1 MAALSTSSKLSKM
14 TVSEALYYA
23 AFSLFC
29 LNYSVEVT
37 NFEEFLFVP
46 VATLATII
54 HATVLILL
62 FMKFVSQRAP
72 FTGWVIAAAIVL
84 VGFVSWRQSGEG
96 WLFWLALFVV
106 CSEGVRLQPLAKIA
120 FVITSVMFIVTVSF
134 SYAGIIQDRII
145 SRAGGVQRHSL
156 GFGHPNNIGKQLLII
171 CTAFS
176 VQRFGKNP
184 TPDILLIVVTDI
196 FNAEFADSRTAIVLS
211 FVQVIFLFI
220 FYRVKKEK
228 TKHKVLVCCVIALV
242 LMVCASY
249 YTMVNYD
256 SSSGL
261 YQALNSATS
270 SRLYLQHG
278 YYSMQGLTLFGSTF
292 EGFPAITWNPT
303 TGAPITFLVD
313 NAWCHLLLRYG
324 IVPTFVFLSSLALL
338 LRRILVSNRWDA
350 LSFGL
355 ILTLFY
361 GVMETAGI
369 QFECNYFLFV
379 LGAEL
384 LYGANGVM
392 RRGVVAPKGALS

>member
-1 MAALSTSSKLSKM
+1 MPALSTSSKLSKIK
-14 TVSEALYYA
+14 VSEALYYA
-23 AFSLFC
+23 AFFLYC
-29 LNYSVEVT
+29 LNCSIEVT
-37 NFEEFLFVP
+37 TFEEFLFIP

-54 HATVLILL
+54 HAAVLILL

-72 FTGWVIAAAIVL
+72 FSGWVVAAAIVL
-84 VGFVSWRQSGEG
+84 IGFVSWRQSGEG

-106 CSEGVRLQPLAKIA
+106 CSDGVRLRPLAKIA
-120 FVITSVMFIVTVSF
+120 LVVTAVMFVIAVVF
-134 SYAGIIQDRII
+134 SYAGIIQDKII
-145 SRAGGVQRHSL
+145 SRVGGAQRHSL
-156 GFGHPNNIGKQLLII
+156 GFAHPNNVGKQLLII

-176 VQRFGKNP
+176 VQRVGRNP
-184 TPDILLIVVTDI
+184 VPDVLLIALADV
-196 FNAEFADSRTAIVLS
+196 FNAVLADSRTAIVLS
-211 FVQVIFLFI
+211 FVQVALLLV
-220 FYRVKKEK
+220 FYRAKKEK
-228 TKHKVLVCCVIALV
+228 TKHRVLVCCAIALV

-249 YTMVNYD
+249 FTMVNYD
-256 SSSGL
+256 SASGL

-278 YYSMQGLTLFGSTF
+278 YYSMQELTLFGSTF
-292 EGFPAITWNPT
+292 EGFSAITWSPI

-324 IVPTFVFLSSLALL
+324 IIPTFVFLSGLALL

-369 QFECNYFLFV
+369 QFECNYFLFA

-384 LYGANGVM
+384 LYGSNGIM
-392 RRGVVAPKGALS
+392 RRGVVGPRDAAA